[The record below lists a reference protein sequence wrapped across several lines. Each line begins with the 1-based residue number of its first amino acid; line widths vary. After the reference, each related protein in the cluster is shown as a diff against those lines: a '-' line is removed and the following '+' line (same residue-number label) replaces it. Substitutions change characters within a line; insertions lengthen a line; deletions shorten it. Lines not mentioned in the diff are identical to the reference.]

1 MTPAAARPVA
11 GGGSEGQLLTRK
23 DEVRV
28 ADRAGVL
35 LEQLLPRLAV
45 RGGDLRQR
53 VAALYGV
60 AAAGRG
66 GGGGAVAGRRGGGGA
81 GGGGRGGRGGLG
93 RRDGDLLGGGRSG
106 DGGGAPREVLAA
118 DWPGA
123 DPLPGEHLL

>member
-1 MTPAAARPVA
+1 MTPATARPVA
-11 GGGSEGQLLTRK
+11 GSGSEGQLLTRK

-66 GGGGAVAGRRGGGGA
+66 GGGGAVAGRRGGGGGPGGGGGGPRGGGGGGGGGGGARA
-81 GGGGRGGRGGLG
+81 GGGAG
-93 RRDGDLLGGGRSG
+93 
-106 DGGGAPREVLAA
+106 
-118 DWPGA
+118 
-123 DPLPGEHLL
+123 

>member
-1 MTPAAARPVA
+1 MTPATARPVA
-11 GGGSEGQLLTRK
+11 GSGSEGQLLTRK

-66 GGGGAVAGRRGGGGA
+66 GGGGAVAGRRGGGGGA
-81 GGGGRGGRGGLG
+81 RGRAAARRAGGGRGG
-93 RRDGDLLGGGRSG
+93 GGGG
-106 DGGGAPREVLAA
+106 
-118 DWPGA
+118 
-123 DPLPGEHLL
+123 